1 MVSKKLDLNHLYF
14 IKYFSWWLFAWF
26 IFYQFN
32 FTKYNPTIAYYFVI
46 LYLIFKL
53 LNFINYKSYF
63 KEKKFYMSTFLIGT
77 FIIFIIDVLPIL
89 IIRKREINKES
100 FIFSIILLLI
110 YLIVMKL
117 YYNHSLKEIINTYQQ
132 DYKAASEKPKKVL
145 KHMFFNVKN

>member
-32 FTKYNPTIAYYFVI
+32 FTKYNPTIAYYFII

-53 LNFINYKSYF
+53 INFINYKSYF
-63 KEKKFYMSTFLIGT
+63 NKRKFYMSTFLIGT
-77 FIIFIIDVLPIL
+77 FIIFIIDLLPIL

-110 YLIVMKL
+110 YLILMKL

-132 DYKAASEKPKKVL
+132 DYKAVSEKPKKVL